1 MLTYYVYRRVT
12 FETTTALH
20 AGSGEHDPLQDMP
33 IQLDCNG
40 FPVINASSVAGVLR
54 HLYPGSAAEVSSLF
68 GDLKTGGSRL
78 VVSDALPLD
87 GHGVAIE
94 GLRPDLDTTAPNY
107 LKTLRRLF
115 YRDHCAHNHRGTAL
129 TNAKF
134 DRSILI
140 AGVRFILEFRV
151 GADTADHDRADAE
164 ADRLVSLFDHPE
176 FRLGGGT
183 RNGFGAIR
191 PIAVSGRAYDLTSP
205 ADRQALLNRSAS
217 LAVPTGEP
225 SLPRPIPTAAEGVST
240 QTLNLKPE
248 LFWLCANGTGDG
260 DIDIAPKFE
269 TRVDWSAGVP
279 SIQENCV
286 ILPATSVKGALRHR
300 TAYHYNR
307 LNRIFADQ
315 LASDADV
322 NAAATHNPAVEALF
336 GFANDTDTAGQRGR
350 ILLSDIYFKLGDS
363 VSDKAAEVNAK
374 ILNHV
379 AIDRFTGG
387 SFQGALFTEKVI
399 QGGHVKLDVTIMPPA
414 DGKPE
419 DPTIRQAFDA
429 ALDDL
434 RHGRLPLGGGVNR
447 GLGAMT
453 EDN

>member
-54 HLYPGSAAEVSSLF
+54 HLYPGSSAEVSSLF

-94 GLRPDLDTTAPNY
+94 GLRPDLATTASNY
-107 LKTLRRLF
+107 LQTLRRLF

-134 DRSILI
+134 DRSVLI

-151 GADTADHDRADAE
+151 GAETADHDRADAE

-191 PIAVSGRAYDLTSP
+191 LIAVSGRAYDLTSP

-217 LAVPTGEP
+217 LAAPTGEP
-225 SLPRPIPTAAEGVST
+225 SLTVPAPTAAEGVST

-300 TAYHYNR
+300 TAYHYNK
-307 LNRIFADQ
+307 LNGIFADQ
-315 LASDADV
+315 LSDDEF
-322 NAAATHNPAVEALF
+322 NAAARNPAVEALF

-414 DGKPE
+414 DGQPE
-419 DPTIRQAFDA
+419 DPTIRQALDA

>member
-54 HLYPGSAAEVSSLF
+54 HLYPGSDADISSLF
-68 GDLKTGGSRL
+68 GGKDSKDGGSRL

-94 GLRPDLDTTAPNY
+94 GLRPDLENAKSPY
-107 LKTLRRLF
+107 LNTLRRLF

-164 ADRLVSLFDHPE
+164 ADRLVSLFAHHE

-217 LAVPTGEP
+217 LATPTGEP
-225 SLPRPIPTAAEGVST
+225 ELPIPTDTAAEGVT
-240 QTLNLKPE
+240 THTLHLKPE

-260 DIDIAPKFE
+260 DIDIAPKLE
-269 TRVDWSAGVP
+269 TRVNWDAGVP
-279 SIQENCV
+279 NVQKNCV

-300 TAYHYNR
+300 TAYHYHK

-315 LASDADV
+315 LSDDDF
-322 NAAATHNPAVEALF
+322 NAAAARNAAVDALF
-336 GFANDTDTAGQRGR
+336 GFANDADTAGQRGR
-350 ILLSDIYFKLGDS
+350 ILLSDVYFENPQS
-363 VSDKAAEVNAK
+363 K

-399 QGGHVKLDVTIMPPA
+399 QDGDIFLNVTIMPPA
-414 DGKPE
+414 DAKPE
-419 DPTIRQAFDA
+419 DPTIRQALDA

-453 EDN
+453 EIVDN

>member
-54 HLYPGSAAEVSSLF
+54 HLYPGSSAEVSSLF

-94 GLRPDLDTTAPNY
+94 GLRPDLATTASNY
-107 LKTLRRLF
+107 LQTLRRLF

-134 DRSILI
+134 DRSVLI

-151 GADTADHDRADAE
+151 GAETADHDRADAE

-217 LAVPTGEP
+217 LAAPTGEP
-225 SLPRPIPTAAEGVST
+225 SLTVPAPIAAEGVST

-279 SIQENCV
+279 SIQESCV

-300 TAYHYNR
+300 TAYHYNK
-307 LNRIFADQ
+307 LNGIFADQ
-315 LASDADV
+315 LDSDADV

-363 VSDKAAEVNAK
+363 VSDKAADVVAK

-414 DGKPE
+414 DGQPE
-419 DPTIRQAFDA
+419 DPTIRQALDA

>member
-40 FPVINASSVAGVLR
+40 FPVINASSVTGVLR

-94 GLRPDLDTTAPNY
+94 GLRPDLATTASNY
-107 LKTLRRLF
+107 LQTLRRLF

-134 DRSILI
+134 DRSVLI

-151 GADTADHDRADAE
+151 GAETVDHDRADAE

-217 LAVPTGEP
+217 LAASTGEP

-300 TAYHYNR
+300 TAYHYNK
-307 LNRIFADQ
+307 LNGIFADQ
-315 LASDADV
+315 LSDDEF
-322 NAAATHNPAVEALF
+322 NAAAARNPAVEALF

-350 ILLSDIYFKLGDS
+350 ILLSDVYFENPKS
-363 VSDKAAEVNAK
+363 K

-419 DPTIRQAFDA
+419 DPAIRQAFDA

>member
-54 HLYPGSAAEVSSLF
+54 HLYPGSDADINSLF
-68 GDLKTGGSRL
+68 GDRETGGSRL

-94 GLRPDLDTTAPNY
+94 GLRPDLENAKSPY
-107 LKTLRRLF
+107 LNTLRQLF

-134 DRSILI
+134 DRSVLI

-164 ADRLVSLFDHPE
+164 ADRLVSLFAHHE

-205 ADRQALLNRSAS
+205 TDRQALLKRSAS
-217 LAVPTGEP
+217 LAAPTGEP
-225 SLPRPIPTAAEGVST
+225 ELPVPTDTAAEGVT
-240 QTLNLKPE
+240 THTLHLKPE

-260 DIDIAPKFE
+260 DIDIAPKLE
-269 TRVDWSAGVP
+269 TRVNWDSGKP
-279 SIQENCV
+279 NLQENCV

-300 TAYHYNR
+300 TAYHYHK

-315 LASDADV
+315 LSDDDF
-322 NAAATHNPAVEALF
+322 NAAATRNAAVDALF
-336 GFANDTDTAGQRGR
+336 GFANDADTAGQRGR
-350 ILLSDIYFKLGDS
+350 ILLSDVYFENPQS
-363 VSDKAAEVNAK
+363 K

-387 SFQGALFTEKVI
+387 SFQGALFTEEVI
-399 QGGHVKLDVTIMPPA
+399 QDGDIFLNVTIMPPA
-414 DGKPE
+414 DAKPE
-419 DPTIRQAFDA
+419 DPTIQQALDA

-453 EDN
+453 EIVDN